1 MRKINTKDGNYLFA
15 VECFQKNNFEK
26 TVELCKKILKYKK
39 NESEVNY
46 LLALALTQLKNYSE
60 ALIELD
66 EAFKIAKNKLKLH
79 ILKGNIFREI
89 KKYEDALSSFMAALQ
104 IDKKSKDALYWTA
117 VTMYQMGQKNSALG
131 IINEAIAISEE
142 CKFLTF
148 KARCLDDLHCFKEAI
163 SQYDLIINRDN
174 KDVNSLL
181 RKGDLLRRMFEYD
194 LALQYVDKVL
204 ELDSKNINAFM
215 LKSVVYKDLQKIEES
230 LQVLDELL
238 IIKPKSEQANFNK
251 SIILLQAGRLRQGW
265 TQYEWR
271 WKIKDWTSLPPQTI
285 KPLWNGEKDG
295 ILFLW
300 PEQGIGDEVMFA
312 SIFNDLKRDVGKL
325 IVKIDLRLMEIY
337 KRSFPNITF
346 ISSKDNLN
354 EYLFDYHLPIGS
366 LPKFYRNE
374 LTDFDASNSGFLL
387 TNEIID
393 KEVKNRL
400 SKYANKR
407 KIGVSWRSKNPLS
420 GLKRSVSL
428 ADIIAY
434 INDEEAVFINL
445 QYGDVNE
452 EISELQR
459 SGIEIINISEIDN
472 MKNIDGLLSIIN
484 GCDEVVS
491 IDNSTVHFAGAIGK
505 KTQVL
510 MHESA
515 DFRWEMQGETTKWYK
530 SLSLKRN
537 III

>member
-1 MRKINTKDGNYLFA
+1 
-15 VECFQKNNFEK
+15 
-26 TVELCKKILKYKK
+26 
-39 NESEVNY
+39 
-46 LLALALTQLKNYSE
+46 
-60 ALIELD
+60 
-66 EAFKIAKNKLKLH
+66 
-79 ILKGNIFREI
+79 
-89 KKYEDALSSFMAALQ
+89 
-104 IDKKSKDALYWTA
+104 
-117 VTMYQMGQKNSALG
+117 
-131 IINEAIAISEE
+131 
-142 CKFLTF
+142 
-148 KARCLDDLHCFKEAI
+148 
-163 SQYDLIINRDN
+163 
-174 KDVNSLL
+174 
-181 RKGDLLRRMFEYD
+181 MFEYD

-265 TQYEWR
+265 AQYEWR

-285 KPLWNGEKDG
+285 KPLWNGEKEG

-312 SIFNDLKRDVGKL
+312 SIFNDLKRGVGKL
-325 IVKIDLRLMEIY
+325 IIKIDLRLMEIY

-346 ISSKDNLN
+346 ILSKDNLN

-420 GLKRSVSL
+420 GLKRSISL